1 MSNRTPRPTLSK
13 VEAGNYIGRYRGYEV
28 QVIEETTRYGDHG
41 WNAYLHRETGTG
53 VDAHVEE
60 GQVTD
65 YPMYT
70 RREALAVGCAAVDHR
85 VSEARRRLYAAALQ
99 EVSY

>member
-1 MSNRTPRPTLSK
+1 MANRTPRPTLSK
-13 VEAGNYIGRYRGYEV
+13 VETGNYIGRYRGYEV
-28 QVIEETTRYGDHG
+28 QVIEETTVYGDRG
-41 WNAYLHRETGTG
+41 WNAYLYRQTGEG
-53 VDAHVEE
+53 QALQVEE

-85 VSEARRRLYAAALQ
+85 ESEARRRLYAAALQ